1 MASFALVAWKGKDPT
16 WSIISGLL
24 VDGTL
29 VPEKSTY
36 ALWGKKKY
44 ECEILAIAGK
54 YLISIIKFFTPS
66 FIFFPL
72 GFR

>member
-1 MASFALVAWKGKDPT
+1 MASSTSFMLVAWKGKDPT
-16 WSIISGLL
+16 WSVVDSSL

-29 VPEKSTY
+29 APGKSTY

-54 YLISIIKFFTPS
+54 QPS
-66 FIFFPL
+66 
-72 GFR
+72 